1 MILVKVQD
9 KETQFTSII
18 TYKAFHDVKY
28 RFDLIGEVDSAGNL
42 IPGSPN
48 LQPQDR
54 GAAPSVSV
62 IADSK
67 PPIVTTNEPGPIQ
80 MEPEDGD
87 DNIQAESAGDTE
99 SAPVKVRQKPG
110 PKPKIKESI

>member
-1 MILVKVQD
+1 MILVQVQD

-42 IPGSPN
+42 VPGSPN

-54 GAAPSVSV
+54 GAVPSVNV

-67 PPIVTTNEPGPIQ
+67 PPIVTTNEPDSIQ
-80 MEPEDGD
+80 MEPEDSE
-87 DNIQAESAGDTE
+87 DNIQDPAAD